1 MRKYCLFIVLLLC
14 CMCLADYS
22 QAASGNKSIY
32 RQKGYVTYYYPTQ
45 RGYIAVRYPDGRGG
59 YTTSYIRTY
68 RNRES
73 KNMHDVLYKGTID
86 MATLGLLG
94 VLY

>member
-1 MRKYCLFIVLLLC
+1 MSKFYLLALIFLFSFCIS
-14 CMCLADYS
+14 ADCF
-22 QAASGNKSIY
+22 AAGRNKSIY
-32 RQKGYVTYYYPTQ
+32 RNSGYVTYYYPAQ
-45 RGYIAVRYPDGRGG
+45 RGYIAVRYPDGNGG

-73 KNMHDVLYKGTID
+73 RNMSDVLYKGTID

-94 VLY
+94 VL

>member
-1 MRKYCLFIVLLLC
+1 MCRAGLTAVVVVLLFMCFADC
-14 CMCLADYS
+14 CY
-22 QAASGNKSIY
+22 AAGRSIY
-32 RQKGYVTYYYPTQ
+32 RQKGYVTYYYPVQ
-45 RGYIAVRYPDGRGG
+45 RGYIAVRYPDGGGG
-59 YTTSYIRTY
+59 YTTGYIRTY

-94 VLY
+94 ILY